1 MARSRF
7 RIPMPNVRI
16 PHIPYRVRIAAACI
30 GVFGGFALLLLA
42 FATHSLLLTFLAL
55 GGIGQGVAT
64 LLFPYSAY
72 HP

>member
-1 MARSRF
+1 MRLPKLPS
-7 RIPMPNVRI
+7 VKI
-16 PHIPYRVRIAAACI
+16 PHIPFRLRVLVACFGI
-30 GVFGGFALLLLA
+30 FGGFALLIAA
-42 FATHSLLLTFLAL
+42 FAFHSLLLTFLAL

>member
-1 MARSRF
+1 
-7 RIPMPNVRI
+7 MPAVPLPSIRI
-16 PHIPYRVRIAAACI
+16 PHIPFRLRVLLGCV
-30 GVFGGFALLLLA
+30 GVFGGFALLILA
-42 FATHSLLLTFLAL
+42 FATNSLLLTFLAL

>member
-1 MARSRF
+1 MGAVPSLP
-7 RIPMPNVRI
+7 RIRI
-16 PHIPYRVRIAAACI
+16 PHIPYRLRVALACFGI
-30 GVFGGFALLLLA
+30 FGGFALLILA
-42 FATHSLLLTFLAL
+42 FATHSLLLAVLAL

>member
-1 MARSRF
+1 
-7 RIPMPNVRI
+7 MPRLPRLRI
-16 PHIPYRVRIAAACI
+16 PHIPFRLRVLLACVGI
-30 GVFGGFALLLLA
+30 FGGFALLIVA

>member
-1 MARSRF
+1 MSPRPGLP
-7 RIPMPNVRI
+7 RIRI
-16 PHIPYRVRIAAACI
+16 PHIPFRLRILVGCI
-30 GVFGGFALLLLA
+30 GIFGGFALLVTA

-55 GGIGQGVAT
+55 GGIGQGVGT